1 MLVACG
7 GGSHASQAVVDDSGL
22 DTYFRL
28 QFDFAHPTGKL
39 FLERIADVMTAEEEA
54 ALMADDDDED
64 GEDGAGGEASLNV
77 SVEQAELAAGA
88 ELDAAAAERAGG
100 DGKLADIAAQ
110 GVAAAEEVAQRQLK
124 ADHTKHTAEHN
135 AGEAQAAAAG
145 SGDAVEEEQDGTEQE
160 ISEAD
165 KAAAIEKAAAA
176 VAAFEASKIAAA
188 APRAE
193 FFGFRSRELLEEVV
207 AAINEARGDDW
218 VQD

>member
-1 MLVACG
+1 M
-7 GGSHASQAVVDDSGL
+7 VDDSGL

-54 ALMADDDDED
+54 ALMADDDE
-64 GEDGAGGEASLNV
+64 EDGAGGEASLNV

-88 ELDAAAAERAGG
+88 ELDAAAAERPGG

-145 SGDAVEEEQDGTEQE
+145 SGDAVEEEQDGTEQA